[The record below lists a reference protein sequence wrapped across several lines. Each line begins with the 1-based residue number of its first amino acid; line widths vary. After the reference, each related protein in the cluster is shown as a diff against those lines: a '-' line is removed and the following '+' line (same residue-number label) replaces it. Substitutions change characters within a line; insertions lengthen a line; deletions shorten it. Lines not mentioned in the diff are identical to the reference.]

1 MDAANSIGY
10 LLEGQRFYP
19 KDWMDNIITLSED
32 ILSVYGTWSKTQD
45 TLHFSFHSQ
54 ITPDT
59 IFYFQLQSSLS
70 QLIISIPNNITVI
83 ILEAPSRSM
92 QQYILGEHASL
103 QHVSRAQDSNLQ
115 FTLQAGS
122 QLNHWTHGV
131 YPTNCKENVSI
142 RLSGPHAH
150 ADWREC
156 FLCKK
161 NVHAETRIKIEHEA
175 PYTYSNCCVR
185 SILDDTSQ
193 FKFQG
198 DITVQTAASY
208 SRTTQN
214 NLNYL
219 LSSKA
224 HVLSSPRLHIYNKYV
239 VATHG
244 CATQP
249 IDLTTLFYL
258 QTRGLTYTQA
268 QKLFLVGF
276 LRETY
281 LHLPQW
287 TDRMDILLE
296 QNLNDD

>member
-1 MDAANSIGY
+1 MDAANSIGCS
-10 LLEGQRFYP
+10 LKGQRFYP
-19 KDWMDNIITLSED
+19 KDWIDNITTLSED
-32 ILSVYGTWSKTQD
+32 TFSLYGTWSKTQD
-45 TLHFSFHSQ
+45 TLHFSFHSL
-54 ITPDT
+54 ITSDT
-59 IFYFQLQSSLS
+59 IFYFQSPPSFS
-70 QLIISIPNNITVI
+70 QLTISIPNNATVAV
-83 ILEAPSRSM
+83 LEAPSRRI

-103 QHVSRAQDSNLQ
+103 QHISQAQDSNLQ
-115 FTLQAGS
+115 FTLQTGS

-131 YPTNCKENVSI
+131 YSTNCKENVSI
-142 RLSGPHAH
+142 RLLGLHSH

-156 FLCKK
+156 FLCKN
-161 NVHAETRIKIEHEA
+161 NVHAETCIKIEHEA

-185 SILDDTSQ
+185 SILDDMSQ

-198 DITVQTAASY
+198 DITVQTAASH
-208 SRTTQN
+208 SQTTQN

-219 LSSKA
+219 LSPQA
-224 HVLSSPRLHIYNKYV
+224 HVLSSPRLQIYNKHV

-258 QTRGLTYTQA
+258 QTRGLTHTQA

-287 TDRMDILLE
+287 TDSMDILLE

>member
-1 MDAANSIGY
+1 MAAANNIGY
-10 LLEGQRFYP
+10 PFEGQRLYLQG
-19 KDWMDNIITLSED
+19 WMDNIITLSED
-32 ILSVYGTWSKTQD
+32 TLFLYGSWSKTPD

-54 ITPDT
+54 ITPNT
-59 IFYFQLQSSLS
+59 IFYFQLQPSLS
-70 QLIISIPNNITVI
+70 QLIISIPSNAMVAV
-83 ILEAPSRSM
+83 LEAPSRSI

-103 QHVSRAQDSNLQ
+103 QHISQAQDSNLQ

-122 QLNHWTHGV
+122 KLNHWTHGI

-142 RLSGPHAH
+142 RLLGPHTH

-156 FLCKK
+156 FLCK
-161 NVHAETRIKIEHEA
+161 NDIHAETCINIEHEA

-185 SILDDTSQ
+185 SILDNTSQ

-198 DITVQTAASY
+198 DITVQTMASY
-208 SRTTQN
+208 SQTTQN

-219 LSSKA
+219 LSPQA
-224 HVLSSPRLHIYNKYV
+224 HVLSSPRLHIHNKYV
-239 VATHG
+239 VAKHG

-249 IDLTTLFYL
+249 IDLMTLFYL

-281 LHLPQW
+281 LHLSQW
-287 TDRMDILLE
+287 TNRIDSMLE

>member
-1 MDAANSIGY
+1 MDAANSIGCS
-10 LLEGQRFYP
+10 LKGQRLYP
-19 KDWMDNIITLSED
+19 KDWMDNITTLSED
-32 ILSVYGTWSKTQD
+32 TFSSYGTWSKIQD
-45 TLHFSFHSQ
+45 TLHFSFHSP

-70 QLIISIPNNITVI
+70 QLIISIPNNATAVV
-83 ILEAPSRSM
+83 LEAPSM
-92 QQYILGEHASL
+92 NKQYILGEYASL
-103 QHVSRAQDSNLQ
+103 QHISQAQDSNLQ
-115 FTLQAGS
+115 FTLQTGS

-131 YPTNCKENVSI
+131 YSTNCKENISV
-142 RLSGPHAH
+142 RLLGPYAH

-156 FLCKK
+156 FLCK
-161 NVHAETRIKIEHEA
+161 NNIRAETCIKIEHEA
-175 PYTYSNCCVR
+175 PHTYSNCCVR
-185 SILDDTSQ
+185 SILDDMAQ
-193 FKFQG
+193 LKFQG
-198 DITVQTAASY
+198 DITVQTAASH
-208 SRTTQN
+208 SQTTQN

-219 LSSKA
+219 LSPQA
-224 HVLSSPRLHIYNKYV
+224 HVLSSPRLHIHNKHV
-239 VATHG
+239 SATHG